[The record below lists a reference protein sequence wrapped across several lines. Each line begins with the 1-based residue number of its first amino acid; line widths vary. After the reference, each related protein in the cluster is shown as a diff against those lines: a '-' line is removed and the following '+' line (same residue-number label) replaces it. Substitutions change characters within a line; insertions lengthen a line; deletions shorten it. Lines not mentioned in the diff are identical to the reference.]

1 VIGLPQV
8 ESLLIAPIFHT
19 SGELMGIIQLMN
31 KLPGEVISQIDTD
44 ELMALGPAMAS
55 LIETCN
61 EVKEVR
67 NVNESIQ
74 YAMV

>member
-1 VIGLPQV
+1 
-8 ESLLIAPIFHT
+8 
-19 SGELMGIIQLMN
+19 MGIIQLMN